1 LETGALKER
10 IPTGSLSDAGLLNR
24 ELSWI
29 EFNRRVLDEA
39 LDPSLPL
46 LERLKFLAI
55 FSTNLDEFF
64 MVRVSGLQEQ
74 LEANPMMLSPDG
86 YTPAT
91 QLRLIAERLR
101 TLVDLQMRC
110 LRDQILPGLENFG
123 VRILRY
129 GKLTNDQRDEMRT
142 FYNERVFPVLT
153 PLSVD
158 PTHPFPYISNVS
170 LNLGTLVIPE
180 DAETAEEPRFARVK
194 LPPNVPRL
202 IPVSD
207 SGYTFVLLEEV
218 IAAHIETLFTGMRV
232 LECQPFRIT
241 RDADIEIEEDEA
253 GDLLKTVEQQLRQ
266 RRFGFGVRLEVANGM
281 SPHMVKLLRH
291 SLEMEEQDVY
301 TIDGP
306 IYVPD
311 LMALYKL
318 DLPELK
324 DVPFNPV
331 TPPALVTKES
341 IFDVVRH
348 QDVLLHHPYESFAP
362 IVEFL
367 RSAARD
373 PNVLAIKQ
381 TLYRVGTA
389 SPIVEALIEAAERG
403 KQVAVLVEL
412 KARFDEEN
420 NIIWARRLEQAGVH
434 VVYGVLGLKTHAK
447 LALVVRQEKSTLR
460 RYCHLGTGN
469 YNPVTARVYTDLGLL
484 TADPDFGA
492 DVSDLFNFLTGFS
505 RQSRY
510 RKLLVAPVSLRK
522 AFVEL
527 IRHEVEN
534 HRKGIPAGI
543 TAKFNSL
550 TDTEMIEELY
560 SASREGVPIDMLVRG
575 ICCLRPGLEGRSDT
589 IRVGSL
595 VGRFLEHSRVYRF
608 INGGNERIYLGSAD
622 IMNRNL
628 DRRVEV
634 LFPIEDEKLKDRI
647 RTEVLDPFFA
657 DNVKM
662 RFLESD
668 GSYTRPRVAGENPCD
683 AQAELLASAGTFAI

>member
-1 LETGALKER
+1 METGALKER
-10 IPTGSLSDAGLLNR
+10 ATTGSLVDPGLINR

-29 EFNRRVLDEA
+29 EFNSRVLDEA
-39 LDPSLPL
+39 LDPTLPL
-46 LERLKFLAI
+46 LERLKFLSI

-74 LEANPMMLSPDG
+74 MEANPMMLSPDG
-86 YTPAT
+86 LTPAT

-101 TLVDLQMRC
+101 PLLEMQMRC
-110 LRDQILPGLENFG
+110 LLQQVLPGLVQHG
-123 VRILRY
+123 VRLLAY
-129 GKLTNDQRDEMRT
+129 GDLNKAQRDEVRVFFT
-142 FYNERVFPVLT
+142 ERVFPVLT

-158 PTHPFPYISNVS
+158 PSHPFPYISNIS

-180 DAETAEEPRFARVK
+180 DPSEDEESRFARVK

-202 IPVSD
+202 IPVGGG
-207 SGYTFVLLEEV
+207 GYAFVLLEEV
-218 IAAHIETLFTGMRV
+218 IAAHIETLFPGMRV

-266 RRFGFGVRLEVANGM
+266 RRFGFGVRLEVAAGM
-281 SPHMVKLLRH
+281 SPHMVKQLRH

-306 IYVPD
+306 LNIPD
-311 LMALYKL
+311 LMALYRVEM
-318 DLPELK
+318 PELK
-324 DVPFNPV
+324 DAPFNPV
-331 TPPALVTKES
+331 TPSVLTTKET
-341 IFDVVRH
+341 IFDVIRH

-362 IVEFL
+362 VVEFL

-381 TLYRVGTA
+381 TLYRVGKD
-389 SPIVEALIEAAERG
+389 SPIVQALIEASERG

-434 VVYGVLGLKTHAK
+434 VVYGIVGLKTHCKA
-447 LALVVRQEKSTLR
+447 ALVVRQEKNTLR
-460 RYCHLGTGN
+460 RYVHLGTGN
-469 YNPVTARVYTDLGLL
+469 YNPVTARIYTDLGFF
-484 TADPDFGA
+484 TSDPDFGA

-510 RKLLVAPVSLRK
+510 RKLLVAPVSIRK
-522 AFVEL
+522 ALVEM
-527 IRHEVEN
+527 IRREVEH
-534 HRKGIPAGI
+534 HRAGRPAGI
-543 TAKFNSL
+543 IAKCNSL
-550 TDTEMIEELY
+550 TDTDMIEELY
-560 SASREGVPIDMLVRG
+560 SASRAGVPIDLVVRG
-575 ICCLRPGLEGRSDT
+575 ICCLKPGLPGRSET
-589 IRVGSL
+589 IRVGSI

-608 INGGNERIYLGSAD
+608 INGGQDEIFLGSAD

-634 LFPIEDEKLKDRI
+634 LFPIEDERLKERI
-647 RTEVLDPFFA
+647 RVEVLEMGLA
-657 DNVKM
+657 DNTKM
-662 RFLESD
+662 RWLQSD
-668 GSYTRPRVAGENPCD
+668 GTHLRPRLATDKVVD
-683 AQAELLASAGTFAI
+683 AQSLLLAPALIG